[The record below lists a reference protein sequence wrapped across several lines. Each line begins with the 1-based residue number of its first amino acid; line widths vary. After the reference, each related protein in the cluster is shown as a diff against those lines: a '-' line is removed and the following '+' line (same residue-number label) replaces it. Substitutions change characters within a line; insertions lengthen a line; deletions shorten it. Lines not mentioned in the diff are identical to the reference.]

1 MEKKNKSF
9 VEDNLTESKTPES
22 YYLKGREEIQKF
34 EIKIEED
41 KYNFNK
47 PRRVTIKARIAND
60 WSSKITKRK
69 SFARWYL

>member
-9 VEDNLTESKTPES
+9 VEENLAESKTS
-22 YYLKGREEIQKF
+22 GSHYLKGKEEIQKF
-34 EIKIEED
+34 EIKIDED

-60 WSSKITKRK
+60 
-69 SFARWYL
+69 